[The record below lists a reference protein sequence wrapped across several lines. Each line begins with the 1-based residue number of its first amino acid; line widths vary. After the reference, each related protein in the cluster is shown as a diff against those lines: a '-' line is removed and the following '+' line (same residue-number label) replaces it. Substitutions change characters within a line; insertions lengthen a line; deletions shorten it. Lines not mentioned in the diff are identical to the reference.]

1 MKEDK
6 RIGVQGEGS
15 KTPEADVQKTTRED
29 PNWPGD
35 YLSHD
40 ELRALFSGQ
49 ERNITAQAEA
59 LKAARGRMADL
70 EDALR
75 EANDQ
80 IEKRREAHRR
90 AALDYFDLVSKLPQ
104 DANGAYLA
112 LDDIVEYEGER
123 WQVVAI
129 SHKRKIVIR
138 RESATDGKGGKWL
151 DDARLVT
158 FAEGGPQNHEAIVS
172 KLRAAGFVPVSEA
185 VGKCPAC
192 EHEAESRPES
202 APDSTLWE
210 DSEFWRQQ
218 YGNSQMEVMRL
229 NTELSDALT
238 ERDNARDMAV
248 GLENEVAS
256 LQAERE
262 VEQDENAALS
272 ESHRRLRAENEDLK
286 SSLHAAEGVRNR
298 ALNAWDTILT
308 RAEAASYLVGTI
320 GNNLSPNATGAI
332 AALCC
337 IADIIDAAVATSRRI
352 MGARDAF
359 DFTHKEVEDGQE

>member
-15 KTPEADVQKTTRED
+15 KTPESDVQKTTRED

-59 LKAARGRMADL
+59 LKAARERMADL

-90 AALDYFDLVSKLPQ
+90 AALDYFNLVSKLPQ

-112 LDDIVEYEGER
+112 FDDIVEYEGER

-138 RESATDGKGGKWL
+138 RESATDGRGGKWL

-158 FAEGGPQNHEAIVS
+158 FAEGGPRDHEAIVS

-229 NTELSDALT
+229 TEQYSDACYEVDSLRARLDKAYDYRE
-238 ERDNARDMAV
+238 ERDNARDAAV
-248 GLENEVAS
+248 ALENEAARLKS
-256 LQAERE
+256 E
-262 VEQDENAALS
+262 VAALS
-272 ESHRRLRAENEDLK
+272 G
-286 SSLHAAEGVRNR
+286 SLHAAE
-298 ALNAWDTILT
+298 LK
-308 RAEAASYLVGTI
+308 AEH
-320 GNNLSPNATGAI
+320 AI
-332 AALCC
+332 AAWDIVSSRAEGVMQLLASVASPMEYPAKNA
-337 IADIIDAAVATSRRI
+337 IAILVEVLKDGVDASRKI
-352 MGARDAF
+352 VGARDAF
-359 DFTHKEVEDGQE
+359 DFVHKEADHGQA

>member
-15 KTPEADVQKTTRED
+15 KTPESDVQKTTRED
-29 PNWPGD
+29 SNWPGD

-59 LKAARGRMADL
+59 LKAARERMADL

-158 FAEGGPQNHEAIVS
+158 FAEGGPQDHEAIVS

-229 NTELSDALT
+229 TEQYSDACYEVDSLRARLDKAYDYRE
-238 ERDNARDMAV
+238 ERDNARDAAV
-248 GLENEVAS
+248 ALENEVAR
-256 LQAERE
+256 LKAE
-262 VEQDENAALS
+262 VK
-272 ESHRRLRAENEDLK
+272 DLGA
-286 SSLHAAEGVRNR
+286 SLHAAERKADR
-298 ALNAWDTILT
+298 AVMAWDHVMCRTEGVMQLL
-308 RAEAASYLVGTI
+308 ASIAGPMEYPARNAIAVLV
-320 GNNLSPNATGAI
+320 NNLKDS
-332 AALCC
+332 
-337 IADIIDAAVATSRRI
+337 IDESRKI
-352 MGARDAF
+352 MGARYAS
-359 DFTHKEVEDGQE
+359 DFAHKGADHDEA